1 MLSSYIGDIKR
12 FQSSDKLASF
22 FGIVPANRD
31 SSSIVRRGHMSKQ
44 AVWIERWALSLT
56 VDTVIMRN
64 KPLKEYYT
72 SVKKRKGSGRFAH
85 VSTMR
90 KILRMIFVMLKDR
103 KKWEYE
109 ITDLTE
115 DKTSRLEG
123 D

>member
-1 MLSSYIGDIKR
+1 
-12 FQSSDKLASF
+12 
-22 FGIVPANRD
+22 
-31 SSSIVRRGHMSKQ
+31 MSKDG
-44 AVWIERWALSLT
+44 ARTARWALSLA

-72 SVKKRKGSGRFAH
+72 SVKKRKGSGRCAH

-103 KKWEYE
+103 KKWKYG
-109 ITDLTE
+109 ITSLTE

>member
-1 MLSSYIGDIKR
+1 
-12 FQSSDKLASF
+12 
-22 FGIVPANRD
+22 
-31 SSSIVRRGHMSKQ
+31 MSKE
-44 AVWIERWALSLT
+44 ALWIERWALSLA

-90 KILRMIFVMLKDR
+90 KILRMIFVMLNER
-103 KKWEYE
+103 KKWKYE
-109 ITDLTE
+109 VMSLTE
-115 DKTSRLEG
+115 DKKARLEE

>member
-1 MLSSYIGDIKR
+1 
-12 FQSSDKLASF
+12 
-22 FGIVPANRD
+22 
-31 SSSIVRRGHMSKQ
+31 MSKEG
-44 AVWIERWALSLT
+44 ARTARDNAHLA

-72 SVKKRKGSGRFAH
+72 SVKKRKGPGRFAH

-103 KKWEYE
+103 KKWKYE
-109 ITDLTE
+109 ITGLTE
-115 DKTSRLEG
+115 DKTSRLKG